1 MTRTAYREH
10 DADMYVVALVIVAA
24 IVNWLVETAAVTL
37 VNAFVVP
44 PLQRARRESTSVTS
58 AATYERGL
66 AAASFARAAL
76 AALAVYATCSYYA
89 ANNAPAWPAWVVFG
103 VFFAVLQL
111 PRLIAA
117 SACVAGL
124 RRSAA

>member
-1 MTRTAYREH
+1 
-10 DADMYVVALVIVAA
+10 MYVVALVIVAA
-24 IVNWLVETAAVTL
+24 IVNWLVDTAAASL

-58 AATYERGL
+58 SADYERGL

-76 AALAVYATCSYYA
+76 TSAAVYATCSYYA
-89 ANNAPAWPAWVVFG
+89 ANNAPVWPAWVVFG
-103 VFFAVLQL
+103 VFFAGLQL
-111 PRLIAA
+111 PRLVTA